1 MIIFIEFLSSVGH
14 NAYVFVGKIKTMGKR
29 LATLKALV
37 DGGAS
42 IESVGKSPITRT
54 PGDLTQIG
62 HN

>member
-1 MIIFIEFLSSVGH
+1 MGH
-14 NAYVFVGKIKTMGKR
+14 NAYVFVGRLRAMGKL
-29 LATLKALV
+29 LATVKALV

-42 IESVGKSPITRT
+42 IESVGKSPISRT